1 MFEILAEEDH
11 RKRRTLAD
19 ALEVLRT
26 DANFQEG
33 DEAEITLGM
42 LKLPSGEIVYL
53 VHVGFQ
59 SAVHQKTFLVSLPT
73 AAKVRARFLGD
84 PKLQELEMER
94 LNGAIAN
101 GRGDLLLSDGA
112 QIRSVEVIPALLP
125 YEITPLDWT
134 IIRQTIAELGIEEHS
149 RYDPDPD
156 DPGFEAARTYLGRLL
171 LNSIDCSKLT
181 GHPRPPLKSI
191 QARVQDYTEFG
202 LISLPKISDTLSK
215 FGMRKPAS
223 RRRPNN

>member
-1 MFEILAEEDH
+1 MFEILAEEDR

-33 DEAEITLGM
+33 DAAEIRLGT
-42 LKLPSGEIVYL
+42 LKLPSSEIVYL
-53 VHVGFQ
+53 VYVSFR
-59 SAVHQKTFLVSLPT
+59 STIHQKTFLVSLPT
-73 AAKVRARFLGD
+73 AGGVRARFLDD
-84 PKLQELEMER
+84 PKLQELEIER

-101 GRGDLLLSDGA
+101 GRGDVWLSDGA

-134 IIRQTIAELGIEEHS
+134 IIRQTMAELGIEEHC
-149 RYDPDPD
+149 RYDP
-156 DPGFEAARTYLGRLL
+156 GLQAARTYLGDWLS
-171 LNSIDCSKLT
+171 NSIDCSKLAD
-181 GHPRPPLKSI
+181 RPTPLLKSI
-191 QARVQDYTEFG
+191 QARVQDHPEFG
-202 LISLPKISDTLSK
+202 SISLQKISDTLHK

-223 RRRPNN
+223 RRKSARAEN